1 MQGRLN
7 NKNKELL
14 SGKEDWLKIGFK
26 I

>member
-1 MQGRLN
+1 MLKILN